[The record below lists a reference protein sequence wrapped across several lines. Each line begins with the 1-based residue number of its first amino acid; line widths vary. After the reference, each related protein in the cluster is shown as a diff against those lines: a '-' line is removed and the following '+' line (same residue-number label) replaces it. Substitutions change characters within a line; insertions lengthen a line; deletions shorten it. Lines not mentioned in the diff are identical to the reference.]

1 MTSRRGGGTGAFRF
15 CLCVLL
21 VDMIDGSCRSVCLVS
36 RFARRLVLSVP
47 FFFLIVIGA
56 GSGERGGD
64 GDDAPFY
71 SARFLIFASTRPCS
85 CSWRDGI
92 DMGRISVMENDN
104 GKSVRTETWLGQ

>member
-15 CLCVLL
+15 LSL
-21 VDMIDGSCRSVCLVS
+21 
-36 RFARRLVLSVP
+36 RFARGHDRWLVSIRLSRVSLRPSARLIRPV
-47 FFFLIVIGA
+47 FFLIVIGA
-56 GSGERGGD
+56 GSGEMGGD